1 MAELSDLEL
10 LAELGV
16 DMTPEVQRALL
27 GSPADTVPSLAI
39 HQQGIADPR
48 CVADVAFR

>member
-16 DMTPEVQRALL
+16 ETAPEAVRSFTPLQER
-27 GSPADTVPSLAI
+27 I
-39 HQQGIADPR
+39 IAG
-48 CVADVAFR
+48 F